1 MGLSIVISGA
11 IIFVALM
18 FTLMN
23 IPNVFDSILS
33 VEEVSSEISVLEDS
47 ISQTEISINP
57 LVTQAGKSKI
67 NFTLHN
73 NGTEKLWNFEKF
85 NVLVTYDEGL
95 TMTTEELTFS
105 GDCAGGV
112 PVSGNWCIQSIFSDI
127 LDPGILNDGESA
139 SIRTQVNQ
147 NLATENTITIVTT
160 DNGVVATRSRGS

>member
-18 FTLMN
+18 YALMN

-33 VEEVSSEISVLEDS
+33 VEEASSEISVLEDS

-57 LVTQAGKSKI
+57 LISIAGDPRV

-73 NGTEKLWNFEKF
+73 NGTEKLWNYEKF
-85 NVLVTYDEGL
+85 NVLVTYEDG
-95 TMTTEELTFS
+95 TSMSTEELNYS
-105 GDCAGGV
+105 GDCGGGV
-112 PVSGNWCIQSIFSDI
+112 PTIGNWCIQSISVDV

-139 SIRTQVNQ
+139 NIRTQVSQ
-147 NLATENTITIVTT
+147 NLATEKTIAIVTT
-160 DNGVVATRSRGS
+160 DNGVVATRSNGS